1 MPNYTSAN
9 LVKAQLALNGAMANA
24 DRRFRDPAVHKLFL
38 SNREQFFPN
47 YKELRTSEKRTIEA
61 NYYKR
66 TSRVLASGRS
76 HNHTGSTGDS
86 GVLTP
91 TWVSKS
97 DPFSMT
103 LKQQDSSVLQDQL
116 NDMIF
121 NSVANHLEGWEEIAS
136 NTLLNNR
143 TGVNNATTD
152 GTFDATN
159 DVFEITENTN
169 GVHAPFISRMV
180 LQINKYANMDLVF
193 VCDPISF
200 RKFMALAAQGAS
212 NATNYSFQF
221 MNMEFVL
228 DVSLTTKA
236 IAIDSSYSKGFWEV
250 VPRNMI
256 GALDW
261 IPRQNRQGVTTSV
274 NRYATINN
282 PFDGLD
288 YALHS
293 YEGRADGTSVNGEK
307 QDVLTQFELSIDI
320 AYELAP
326 LSTATE
332 TVVYAF
338 ALV

>member
-1 MPNYTSAN
+1 MANYTAAN

-24 DRRFRDPAVHKLFL
+24 DRRFRNPAVHQLFL
-38 SNREQFFPN
+38 SNKEQFFPN
-47 YKELRTSEKRTIEA
+47 YKALRTSEKRTLEA
-61 NYYKR
+61 NVYAR
-66 TSRVLASGRS
+66 TSRALASGRS
-76 HNHTGSTGDS
+76 HSHTGSSGDS
-86 GVLTP
+86 IVLAP
-91 TWVSKS
+91 TWLSKS

-116 NDMIF
+116 NDMLF

-136 NTLLNNR
+136 DTLLNNR

-159 DVFEITENTN
+159 DVFEINETN
-169 GVHAPFISRMV
+169 QGTHAPFIAKMV
-180 LQINKYANMDLVF
+180 MEINKYSGNFVF
-193 VCDPISF
+193 VCDPISY
-200 RKFMALAAQGAS
+200 RKFMALVAQGVS
-212 NATNYSFQF
+212 NATNFSFQF

-228 DVSLTTKA
+228 DVSLTAKA
-236 IAIDSSYSKGFWEV
+236 LDIDASYSKGFWEV
-250 VPRNMI
+250 VPKNLI

-261 IPRQNRQGVTTSV
+261 IPTENRSGVTTQV
-274 NRYATINN
+274 NKYASIFN
-282 PFDGLD
+282 PFDGLT

-293 YEGRADGTSVNGEK
+293 YETRADGTSVNGEK

-326 LSTATE
+326 LSIANE